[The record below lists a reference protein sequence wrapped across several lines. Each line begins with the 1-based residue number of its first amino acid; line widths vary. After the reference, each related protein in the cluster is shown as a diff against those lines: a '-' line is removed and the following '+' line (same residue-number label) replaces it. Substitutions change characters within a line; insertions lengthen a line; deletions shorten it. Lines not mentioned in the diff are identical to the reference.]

1 MAYVPL
7 STILA
12 SNIMVGLGT
21 DSNFDELED
30 SQKIQI
36 MNSAQQVICDLF
48 NKNDKNDY
56 LADTTETI

>member
-1 MAYVPL
+1 
-7 STILA
+7 
-12 SNIMVGLGT
+12 MVGLGT